1 MLKQLLAT
9 AGICLLAMSAQAA
22 DLTSPMTSPEASS
35 AMPFQWSGAYAGAD
49 IGYGLLDGDFSALG
63 STVSQDFNG
72 ATLGGFV
79 GYNWQLSNG
88 FVTGIEG
95 DVSYNWNDEAFSDV
109 EAGTEWAGSVRGRL
123 GFAFDRALVYGAAG
137 WTATR
142 GFAKDVPS
150 GEEVSKTFSGWTIG
164 AGLEYAVTDTVF
176 LRGEYRY
183 NDFGDKDIDVGPG
196 ILNVDLNQSVVKV
209 GLGVKF

>member
-22 DLTSPMTSPEASS
+22 DLTSPMMSPEASS